1 MPRHSQVSVDPLVPE
16 VMRLFK
22 NNRKKFNK
30 TEKEWTLKYAKHE
43 ENAKNDAN
51 DDSSGEWNTGILKQ

>member
-16 VMRLFK
+16 VTRLFK
-22 NNRKKFNK
+22 NNRKRFNK
-30 TEKEWTLKYAKHE
+30 TKKEWTLKYAKHE

-51 DDSSGEWNTGILKQ
+51 DDSSGE

>member
-51 DDSSGEWNTGILKQ
+51 DANDANDDSSGE